1 MEYSTL
7 NDDFVI
13 QAHLNNKPVFTW
25 DMDEEDSIMR
35 MLYYGVDGLI
45 TDDVQLARSVSKDYM
60 NKTNYADQV
69 LNFVAFNFS

>member
-1 MEYSTL
+1 
-7 NDDFVI
+7 
-13 QAHLNNKPVFTW
+13 
-25 DMDEEDSIMR
+25 MDEEDSIMR

-69 LNFVAFNFS
+69 LNFVAFNF